1 MADFNLD
8 LRAVEDHLEGDDE
21 EGSGRV
27 TLAVLD
33 GTTPDEEWID
43 AVEGGDVLVLAIE
56 GDLNVLAAGFAR
68 EIKEMGGDLVHFR
81 GFLVVTPPDTSVNTD
96 RLSPK

>member
-8 LRAVEDHLEGDDE
+8 LRAVEDHLDE
-21 EGSGRV
+21 EDEESGQV

-43 AVEGGDVLVLAIE
+43 AVERGEVLVLAIE

-68 EIKEMGGDLVHFR
+68 EIREMGGDLVHFR
-81 GFLVVTPPDTSVNTD
+81 EFLIVTPPGTAVSTD
-96 RLSPK
+96 RLSSN

>member
-8 LRAVEDHLEGDDE
+8 LRAVEDHLEGDDDE
-21 EGSGRV
+21 ESGQV

-43 AVEGGDVLVLAIE
+43 AVDRGEVLVLAIE

-96 RLSPK
+96 RLSPE